1 MNVSKAGINPQWLIT
16 GEGDMILKDVTVHE
30 LDNKQELV
38 KNKGVPFYNLDVTG
52 SVLETFSDIQE
63 KPEYFIDYK
72 PFNDCIAYFP
82 IYGNSMYPK
91 YASGE
96 IVAVKALNNFDT
108 IQWGEAHLVITNA
121 NANNMRTIKL
131 VHQHCESDK
140 VILKSR
146 NPNYNGE
153 MIIDK
158 KNIVNLFIIKGKITR
173 EQL

>member
-82 IYGNSMYPK
+82 IYGNSMFPMFQ
-91 YASGE
+91 SGD
-96 IVAVKALNNFDT
+96 ILAVKKFDSLNT
-108 IQWGEAHLVITNA
+108 ILWGETYLVITCSEA
-121 NANNMRTIKL
+121 NSLRTVKQ
-131 VHQHCESDK
+131 VHQHEDDDK
-140 VILKSR
+140 LILRASNPNFKGDTIILKEHIR
-146 NPNYNGE
+146 GIY
-153 MIIDK
+153 
-158 KNIVNLFIIKGKITR
+158 IVKGKI
-173 EQL
+173 QNIY